1 MTEHP
6 NKSSPHQYS
15 LFHFITLSPKGGILV
30 YMNLYLKRTGLND
43 SQLGTI
49 AAIFSFMSIISSPI
63 WGIIADSVKD
73 MRRIIVML
81 FLSASLVYPSL
92 LFTRNYYVICG
103 IIMFFSFLETPVAP
117 LNDALTLNFISQH
130 GGSYGRIRLWGSIGI
145 GISML
150 LSKLI
155 IKDELEGSI
164 NSEFGY
170 GLLSIFIF
178 FSAFRLLGAIWLLLI
193 PNPAKVRN
201 KASFKWH
208 QLSHSINVNFI
219 LILTTGLI
227 ARAAM
232 QAYYI
237 FFSIHLENLG
247 VPDSSKGFFW
257 ALGVASEVGMMFFID
272 NLIKQIGA
280 KWTVVIGMLGMAIRL
295 FFYSKEPSIIVIS
308 FLQLFH
314 ALTYTAFHVGIVNF
328 INTMLPDKIRTSGQ
342 TLYNG
347 IVWGLGGMIGGKVCG
362 GIAAKHGMPAMF
374 KISAIIAFLA
384 ALTTYIFLQNPQ
396 SPSVKA
402 NK

>member
-1 MTEHP
+1 MTDPP

-30 YMNLYLKRTGLND
+30 YMNLYLKRAGLND

-155 IKDELEGSI
+155 IKDEREGSI

-178 FSAFRLLGAIWLLLI
+178 FSAFRLLGAIWLLMI
-193 PNPAKVRN
+193 PNPAKV
-201 KASFKWH
+201 KKKLL
-208 QLSHSINVNFI
+208 LS
-219 LILTTGLI
+219 G
-227 ARAAM
+227 
-232 QAYYI
+232 
-237 FFSIHLENLG
+237 
-247 VPDSSKGFFW
+247 
-257 ALGVASEVGMMFFID
+257 
-272 NLIKQIGA
+272 
-280 KWTVVIGMLGMAIRL
+280 
-295 FFYSKEPSIIVIS
+295 
-308 FLQLFH
+308 
-314 ALTYTAFHVGIVNF
+314 
-328 INTMLPDKIRTSGQ
+328 TS
-342 TLYNG
+342 
-347 IVWGLGGMIGGKVCG
+347 
-362 GIAAKHGMPAMF
+362 
-374 KISAIIAFLA
+374 SAI
-384 ALTTYIFLQNPQ
+384 
-396 SPSVKA
+396 S
-402 NK
+402 